1 MIPEFKMTAIFCGA
15 LLLPMLAP
23 AQELK
28 PDRRFTEWD
37 SNKDGKLTREELP
50 ERNRKFF
57 GRVDI
62 DKDGFI
68 SLKEHLDFVRGLP
81 RDRAQPRAPRGVK
94 LEKNI
99 AYAGTDNPRQTL
111 DLALPEK
118 RSTDKPLAV
127 IAYIH
132 GGGWRQGSKEGGL
145 NRLGAYLRTGRY
157 AGVSI
162 GYRLSG
168 EKKWPAQLYDCK
180 AAIRW
185 LKANSKKYGLDPKR
199 IAVYGTSAG
208 GHLVAM
214 LGVTGNRKDLEGDLG
229 PYKDY
234 SGSVAAVLDYFGPT
248 QFLLM
253 NSKPSKI
260 DHDAPRSPESLLIG
274 GAIQENKEKTLHASP
289 MSYISK
295 KACPFLIVHGTKDM
309 AVPFHQSEILDKALD
324 KIEVESIFI
333 RVEGGAHGVRG
344 TPLDQVGLA
353 FLEKHFWGREV
364 ELADETIQD
373 SDLRVKSREK
383 AAK

>member
-1 MIPEFKMTAIFCGA
+1 MTPDFKMTAVFCGA
-15 LLLPMLAP
+15 LLPMLSP

-28 PDRRFTEWD
+28 PERRFTEWD

-81 RDRAQPRAPRGVK
+81 RNRSQPRAPQGVK
-94 LEKNI
+94 LEQNI
-99 AYAGTDNPRQTL
+99 AYAGTNNPRQTL

-118 RSTDKPLAV
+118 RATNKPLAV

-132 GGGWRQGSKEGGL
+132 GGGGRQGSKDGGL
-145 NRLGAYLRTGRY
+145 NRLGAYLSTGRY

-162 GYRLSG
+162 GYRLSS
-168 EKKWPAQLYDCK
+168 EKKWPAQLHDCK

-185 LKANSKKYGLDPKR
+185 LKANSKKYDLDPKR

-229 PYKDY
+229 PYKGY

-253 NSKPSKI
+253 NSKPGKM

-289 MSYISK
+289 MSYINK

-309 AVPFHQSEILDKALD
+309 LVPIHQSEILDKALD
-324 KIEVESIFI
+324 KIEVESILI

-344 TPLDQVGLA
+344 TPLDEKGLA
-353 FLEKHFWGREV
+353 FLQRHFWGKEV

-373 SDLRVKSREK
+373 SDLRSKRREK
-383 AAK
+383 DTK